1 MKALRFLKNHLAVVL
16 LVCFT
21 LSCVLL
27 VGMIH
32 ASPGTQR
39 HAYAPRDSFT
49 LRPDSVEEQT
59 IRDYAG
65 VRRSYVFTI
74 PESGVAATG
83 ARVMAYLRHS
93 AVRVWIDDGELLY
106 DSGELDTPHI
116 GKTPGNYWVNVPVR
130 PAYAGKTLHVE
141 LTPVFESVRGDEPVF
156 YLIGHED
163 LLNLI
168 IRPQE
173 MLMRAL
179 AMAALMI
186 GLFMM
191 LFVLFLP
198 LQSSEKRRVFLLG
211 ATVVCAGIWKLT
223 GLASVALRL
232 DYLSWHKEMWYL
244 GATTYMLMLLLS
256 LRFLLGF
263 RKPQEHRVGRL
274 CFGIALVA
282 AAVLLVL
289 QFLNVLELHDAL
301 ALYGFGVA
309 LLHLIAIFEKKPN
322 LPELLWGLLTLVT
335 LGLDLLILVVR
346 GSMHNSPFF
355 LVWSIGYLLA
365 LGFGFVR
372 KAILRERQL
381 REQEEELRNA
391 KVASLM
397 QQIRPHFIYN
407 TLTSIYVLCD
417 DDPALAKQVIQD
429 FTAYLQANFTAISA
443 TEPIAFSEELQHTKA
458 YVAVESMRYGE
469 NLTVEYDVQHTS
481 FRCPPLTLQ
490 PLVENAIKHGVGSGV
505 GPEHICVRVVADG
518 ADALITVE
526 DDGPGIG
533 ATESSNDAHIGLQN
547 VTDRLSLMCGGTL
560 GIRNA
565 FPRGTIVTVR
575 IPRIK

>member
-211 ATVVCAGIWKLT
+211 ATVVCAVCAG
-223 GLASVALRL
+223 V
-232 DYLSWHKEMWYL
+232 KED
-244 GATTYMLMLLLS
+244 
-256 LRFLLGF
+256 
-263 RKPQEHRVGRL
+263 P
-274 CFGIALVA
+274 
-282 AAVLLVL
+282 
-289 QFLNVLELHDAL
+289 
-301 ALYGFGVA
+301 
-309 LLHLIAIFEKKPN
+309 
-322 LPELLWGLLTLVT
+322 LPC
-335 LGLDLLILVVR
+335 R
-346 GSMHNSPFF
+346 G
-355 LVWSIGYLLA
+355 
-365 LGFGFVR
+365 
-372 KAILRERQL
+372 
-381 REQEEELRNA
+381 
-391 KVASLM
+391 
-397 QQIRPHFIYN
+397 
-407 TLTSIYVLCD
+407 
-417 DDPALAKQVIQD
+417 
-429 FTAYLQANFTAISA
+429 
-443 TEPIAFSEELQHTKA
+443 
-458 YVAVESMRYGE
+458 
-469 NLTVEYDVQHTS
+469 
-481 FRCPPLTLQ
+481 
-490 PLVENAIKHGVGSGV
+490 
-505 GPEHICVRVVADG
+505 
-518 ADALITVE
+518 
-526 DDGPGIG
+526 
-533 ATESSNDAHIGLQN
+533 
-547 VTDRLSLMCGGTL
+547 
-560 GIRNA
+560 
-565 FPRGTIVTVR
+565 
-575 IPRIK
+575 